1 MAHHDGLEVAR
12 SSDFSAGEGE
22 RRGMRGGV
30 CTHKRADNVLRRAQ
44 VDRENRYWERTIEYK
59 K

>member
-1 MAHHDGLEVAR
+1 MARA
-12 SSDFSAGEGE
+12 SDFSAGEGE

-44 VDRENRYWERTIEYK
+44 FDRENRYWERTIEYK